1 MLLLHGGGGGSFLGY
16 DLPRLHALL
25 NDFPVGL
32 LVAAVVFEIL
42 FLLTKRDSLRIA
54 AYWTL
59 MAGVIGAGLAVL
71 SGLGAE
77 DRIAHGE
84 AVHEIMEEHEELAF
98 ITTGIFAVVALW
110 RLWRERVMSRGERM
124 AALCLALIGSGFLVS
139 TGQHGGE
146 MVFDHAAGIKTPALE
161 EEIKSRAMGHKHEEG
176 DEDEDDHDHAAPDSV
191 TGPAPSQ

>member
-1 MLLLHGGGGGSFLGY
+1 MLFLHGNGGGGFLGY
-16 DLPRLHALL
+16 DLPRLHAVL

-32 LVAAVVFEIL
+32 LVAAVIFEIL
-42 FLLTKRDSLRIA
+42 FLFTKRDSLRIA
-54 AYWTL
+54 AYWML
-59 MAGVIGAGLAVL
+59 IAGVIGAGLAVL

-84 AVHEIMEEHEELAF
+84 AVHEIMEEHEELAY

-110 RLWRERVMSRGERM
+110 RLLRERVMSRGERM
-124 AALCLALIGSGFLVS
+124 AALGLALVGSGFLVS
-139 TGQHGGE
+139 TGKHGGE
-146 MVFDHAAGIKTPALE
+146 MVFEHAAGIKTPALE

-176 DEDEDDHDHAAPDSV
+176 DEDDEDHDHAAPDSV

>member
-1 MLLLHGGGGGSFLGY
+1 MLFLHGNGGGGFLGY
-16 DLPRLHALL
+16 DLPRLHAVL

-32 LVAAVVFEIL
+32 LVAAVIFEIL
-42 FLLTKRDSLRIA
+42 FLFTKRDSLRIV
-54 AYWTL
+54 AYWML

-77 DRIAHGE
+77 DRIAHGD
-84 AVHEIMEEHEELAF
+84 AVHEIMEEHEELAY

-124 AALCLALIGSGFLVS
+124 AALCLALVGSGFLVS

-146 MVFDHAAGIKTPALE
+146 MVFDHAAGMKTPALE

-176 DEDEDDHDHAAPDSV
+176 DEDDDDDAAPDSV

>member
-1 MLLLHGGGGGSFLGY
+1 MLLLHGNGGGSFLGY
-16 DLPRLHALL
+16 DLPRLHAVL

-32 LVAAVVFEIL
+32 LVAAVIFEIL
-42 FLLTKRDSLRIA
+42 FLFTKRDSLRIV
-54 AYWTL
+54 AYWML

-84 AVHEIMEEHEELAF
+84 AVHEIMEEHEELAY

-110 RLWRERVMSRGERM
+110 RLLRERVMSRGERM
-124 AALCLALIGSGFLVS
+124 AALCLALVGSGFLVS

-146 MVFDHAAGIKTPALE
+146 MVFEHAAGIKTPALE

-176 DEDEDDHDHAAPDSV
+176 DEDDEDHDEAAPDSV

>member
-1 MLLLHGGGGGSFLGY
+1 MLLLHGDGGGFLGY
-16 DLPRLHALL
+16 DIPRLHALL
-25 NDFPVGL
+25 NDFPAAL
-32 LVAAVVFEIL
+32 LATAVIFEIL
-42 FLLTKRDSLRIA
+42 FLLTKRESLRIA
-54 AYWTL
+54 AYWML

-124 AALCLALIGSGFLVS
+124 AALCLALVGSGFLVS
-139 TGQHGGE
+139 TAQHGGE
-146 MVFDHAAGIKTPALE
+146 LVFDHAAGIKTPALE
-161 EEIKSRAMGHKHEEG
+161 EEIKSRAMGHQHEEG
-176 DEDEDDHDHAAPDSV
+176 EEDDHDHDAPDSV
-191 TGPAPSQ
+191 SGPAPSQ

>member
-1 MLLLHGGGGGSFLGY
+1 MLLLHGDGGGSFLGY

-146 MVFDHAAGIKTPALE
+146 MVFDHSAGIKTSALE

>member
-1 MLLLHGGGGGSFLGY
+1 MLFLHGDGSGGFLGY

-42 FLLTKRDSLRIA
+42 FLLTKRDSLRVA

-110 RLWRERVMSRGERM
+110 RLWRERVMSRSERM
-124 AALCLALIGSGFLVS
+124 AALCLSLVGSGFLVS

-161 EEIKSRAMGHKHEEG
+161 EEIKSRAMGHQHEEG
-176 DEDEDDHDHAAPDSV
+176 DEDDDDHATPDSV

>member
-1 MLLLHGGGGGSFLGY
+1 MLFLHGDGGGGFLGY
-16 DLPRLHALL
+16 DLPRLHAVL

-32 LVAAVVFEIL
+32 LVAAVIFEIL

-84 AVHEIMEEHEELAF
+84 AVHEIMEEHEELAL

-124 AALCLALIGSGFLVS
+124 AALCLALVGSGFLVS

-146 MVFDHAAGIKTPALE
+146 LVFDHAAGIKTPALE
-161 EEIKSRAMGHKHEEG
+161 EEIKSRAMGHQHEEG
-176 DEDEDDHDHAAPDSV
+176 DEDEHDHDTPDSV
-191 TGPAPSQ
+191 TGPAPSP

>member
-1 MLLLHGGGGGSFLGY
+1 MLFLHGNGGGGFLGY
-16 DLPRLHALL
+16 DLPRLHAVL

-32 LVAAVVFEIL
+32 LVAAVIFEIL
-42 FLLTKRDSLRIA
+42 FLFTKRDSLRIV
-54 AYWTL
+54 AYWML

-84 AVHEIMEEHEELAF
+84 AVHEIMEEHEELAY

-110 RLWRERVMSRGERM
+110 RLVRERVMSRGERM
-124 AALCLALIGSGFLVS
+124 AALCLALVGSGFLVS

-176 DEDEDDHDHAAPDSV
+176 DEDDEDHDEAAPDSV

>member
-1 MLLLHGGGGGSFLGY
+1 MLLLHGDAGSFFGY
-16 DLPRLHALL
+16 DIPRLHAAL
-25 NDFPVGL
+25 NDFPAAL
-32 LVAAVVFEIL
+32 LASAVVFEIL

-54 AYWTL
+54 AYWML

-124 AALCLALIGSGFLVS
+124 AALLLALVGSGFLVS
-139 TGQHGGE
+139 TGMHGGE
-146 MVFDHAAGIKTPALE
+146 LVFDHAAGIKTPALE
-161 EEIKSRAMGHKHEEG
+161 EEIKSRAAGHHHEEG
-176 DEDEDDHDHAAPDSV
+176 EEDEDHDEHESPDSV
-191 TGPAPSQ
+191 PAPAPTP

>member
-1 MLLLHGGGGGSFLGY
+1 MLFLHGNGGGGFLGY
-16 DLPRLHALL
+16 DLPRLHAVL

-32 LVAAVVFEIL
+32 LVAAVIFEIL
-42 FLLTKRDSLRIA
+42 FLFTKRDSLRIV
-54 AYWTL
+54 AYWML

-84 AVHEIMEEHEELAF
+84 AVHEIMEEHEELAY

-110 RLWRERVMSRGERM
+110 RLVRERVMSRGERM
-124 AALCLALIGSGFLVS
+124 AALCLALVGSGFLVS
-139 TGQHGGE
+139 TGKHGGE

-176 DEDEDDHDHAAPDSV
+176 DEDDEDHDEAAPDSV

>member
-1 MLLLHGGGGGSFLGY
+1 MLFLHGNGGGGFLGY
-16 DLPRLHALL
+16 DLPRLHAVL

-32 LVAAVVFEIL
+32 LVAAVIFEIL
-42 FLLTKRDSLRIA
+42 FLFTKRDSLRTA

-84 AVHEIMEEHEELAF
+84 AVHEIMEEHEELAY

-124 AALCLALIGSGFLVS
+124 AALCLALVGSGFLVS

-146 MVFDHAAGIKTPALE
+146 MVFDHAAGMKTPALE

-176 DEDEDDHDHAAPDSV
+176 DEDDEDHDEAAPDSV

>member
-1 MLLLHGGGGGSFLGY
+1 MLLLHGNGGGGFLGY
-16 DLPRLHALL
+16 DLPRLHAVL

-42 FLLTKRDSLRIA
+42 FLFTKRDSLRTA

-84 AVHEIMEEHEELAF
+84 AVHEIMEEHEELAY

-124 AALCLALIGSGFLVS
+124 AALCLALVGSGFLVS

-146 MVFDHAAGIKTPALE
+146 MVFEHAAGMQDPGA
-161 EEIKSRAMGHKHEEG
+161 RGG
-176 DEDEDDHDHAAPDSV
+176 DQVPRDGAQA
-191 TGPAPSQ
+191 

>member
-1 MLLLHGGGGGSFLGY
+1 MLLLHGNGGGFLGY
-16 DLPRLHALL
+16 DIPRLHAVL

-32 LVAAVVFEIL
+32 LIAAVIFEIL
-42 FLLTKRDSLRIA
+42 FLFTKRDSFRIV

-59 MAGVIGAGLAVL
+59 IAGVIGAGLAVL

-124 AALCLALIGSGFLVS
+124 AALCLALVGSGFLVS

-146 MVFDHAAGIKTPALE
+146 LVFDHAAGIKTPALE
-161 EEIKSRAMGHKHEEG
+161 EEIKSRAMGHQHEEG
-176 DEDEDDHDHAAPDSV
+176 EEDDHDDDAPDSV
-191 TGPAPSQ
+191 SGPAPSQ

>member
-1 MLLLHGGGGGSFLGY
+1 MLLLHGDGGGSFLGY

-98 ITTGIFAVVALW
+98 ITTGIFAVVAL
-110 RLWRERVMSRGERM
+110 
-124 AALCLALIGSGFLVS
+124 
-139 TGQHGGE
+139 
-146 MVFDHAAGIKTPALE
+146 
-161 EEIKSRAMGHKHEEG
+161 
-176 DEDEDDHDHAAPDSV
+176 
-191 TGPAPSQ
+191 

>member
-1 MLLLHGGGGGSFLGY
+1 MLLLHGDGGGFLGY
-16 DLPRLHALL
+16 DIPRLHAVL

-32 LVAAVVFEIL
+32 LIAAVIFEIL
-42 FLLTKRDSLRIA
+42 FLLTKRDSLRTV

-84 AVHEIMEEHEELAF
+84 AVHEIMEEHEELAL

-124 AALCLALIGSGFLVS
+124 AALLLALVGSGFLVS
-139 TGQHGGE
+139 TGQHGGQL
-146 MVFDHAAGIKTPALE
+146 VFDHAAGIKTPALE
-161 EEIKSRAMGHKHEEG
+161 EEIKSRAAGHHHEEG
-176 DEDEDDHDHAAPDSV
+176 EEDEDHDEHQSPDSV
-191 TGPAPSQ
+191 PGPAPSQ

>member
-1 MLLLHGGGGGSFLGY
+1 MLLLHGGGSGGFLGY
-16 DLPRLHALL
+16 DIPRLHALL
-25 NDFPVGL
+25 NDFPAAL
-32 LVAAVVFEIL
+32 LATAVIFEIL
-42 FLLTKRDSLRIA
+42 FLLTKRESLRIA
-54 AYWTL
+54 AYWML

-124 AALCLALIGSGFLVS
+124 AALCLALVGSGFLVS
-139 TGQHGGE
+139 TAQHGGE
-146 MVFDHAAGIKTPALE
+146 LVFDHAAGIKTPALE
-161 EEIKSRAMGHKHEEG
+161 EEIKSRAMGHQHEEG
-176 DEDEDDHDHAAPDSV
+176 EEDDHDDDAPDSV

>member
-1 MLLLHGGGGGSFLGY
+1 MLFLHGNGGGGFLGY
-16 DLPRLHALL
+16 DLPRLHAVL

-32 LVAAVVFEIL
+32 LVAAVIFEIL
-42 FLLTKRDSLRIA
+42 FLFTKRDSLRIV
-54 AYWTL
+54 AYWML

-84 AVHEIMEEHEELAF
+84 AVHEIMEEHEELAY

-110 RLWRERVMSRGERM
+110 RLVRERVMSRGERM
-124 AALCLALIGSGFLVS
+124 AALCLALVGSGFLVS

-176 DEDEDDHDHAAPDSV
+176 DEDDEDHDHAAPDSV

>member
-1 MLLLHGGGGGSFLGY
+1 MLFLHGNGGGGFLGY
-16 DLPRLHALL
+16 DLPRLHAVL

-32 LVAAVVFEIL
+32 LVAAVIFEIL
-42 FLLTKRDSLRIA
+42 FLFTKRDSLRIV
-54 AYWTL
+54 AYWML

-84 AVHEIMEEHEELAF
+84 AVHEIMEEHEELAY

-110 RLWRERVMSRGERM
+110 RLVRERVMSRGERM
-124 AALCLALIGSGFLVS
+124 AALCLALVGSGFLVS

-146 MVFDHAAGIKTPALE
+146 MVFDHAAGMKTPALE

-176 DEDEDDHDHAAPDSV
+176 DEDDEDHDEAAPDSV

>member
-1 MLLLHGGGGGSFLGY
+1 MLLLHEQAGFLGY

-42 FLLTKRDSLRIA
+42 FLLTKRDSLRLV

-77 DRIAHGE
+77 DKIAHGE
-84 AVHEIMEEHEELAF
+84 TVHEIMEEHEELAF
-98 ITTGIFAVVALW
+98 ITTGIFAVVAIW

-124 AALCLALIGSGFLVS
+124 AALLLALVGSGFLVS
-139 TGQHGGE
+139 TGKHGGE
-146 MVFDHAAGIKTPALE
+146 LVFDHAAGTTTPALE
-161 EEIKSRAMGHKHEEG
+161 EELKSRAMGHQH
-176 DEDEDDHDHAAPDSV
+176 DEDDDDDHDEAAPDSV
-191 TGPAPSQ
+191 SGPAPSQ